1 MINFQ
6 RTILPNG
13 LTVIVEEDKST
24 TLCALNVL
32 YKVGSKNETSDKT
45 GFAHLFEHL
54 MFGGSANAPD
64 YDGPLQMAGGENNAF
79 TNTDATNYYNVLPV
93 ENLETALWLEAD
105 RMAALNI
112 NDKSLEVQQ
121 KVVIEEF
128 NEVCLNK
135 PYGDNWH
142 HLSALAYK
150 EHPYAWPTIGK
161 TPEHIKEAKLEDVS
175 GFYKQ
180 YYNPGNAVITISGPL
195 APERAIELITKWFGN
210 IPGEKGNSYTA
221 IQEPEQKEQRYK
233 LVQSDVPV
241 PQFTMAFHMPHR
253 THEDYYAC
261 DLLSD
266 ILANGKSSRFYENLV
281 RSKKLLSTVD
291 CYLTGTNDPGLIVIE
306 GRPAK
311 GVSVQASISEIWK
324 ELAAL
329 HTNLPNE
336 RELQKVKNKVYAS
349 LAMSDLSILN
359 KAISMAY
366 YEHLGSLELMNEQ
379 EALYEKV
386 TITHLLQVA
395 KKYLHPSKASII
407 EYQPTNNK

>member
-64 YDGPLQMAGGENNAF
+64 YDRPLQMAGGENNAF

-112 NDKSLEVQQ
+112 NDKSLKVQQ

-150 EHPYAWPTIGK
+150 EHPYSWPTIGK

-241 PQFTMAFHMPHR
+241 SQFTMAFHMPHR

-311 GVSVQASISEIWK
+311 GVSIQASIAEIWK

-329 HTNLPNE
+329 HTNLPND